1 MLQVLAD
8 TVVNNTSEN
17 RKWWASGELRYIK
30 NTEW

>member
-1 MLQVLAD
+1 MLQVTD

-30 NTEW
+30 NTAW